1 MESSEK
7 NKLKNNSYIYDEN
20 NNKSYSK
27 TLYILIIIQIS
38 LLLYSIVFGKA
49 IWNKISEIICF
60 LKGNIQKQNNNNA
73 ILFENIKEKF
83 NEVEKE
89 KYFNKQNYFCQNS
102 GLFNNSSF
110 EEKIEVANA
119 KYNNLTFNMYVYKKG
134 DTVSEIISKYGSWE
148 IVETKFLLLSLDY
161 YYNKTNISKKD
172 IYILDIGANIGWY
185 SLVLGIQGYNV
196 LSFEPSRRN
205 YYILLKNYCLNQNI
219 NLIII
224 NKGLDTESKNCT
236 LYHPL
241 DNIGNAIIY
250 YNLNESKKQ
259 NYEEEKIIL
268 TRLSN
273 YVEFLTSKNV
283 ALIKLDVEGSEG
295 KAIEGGIDLIVKYH
309 VPFIF
314 IEWTPR
320 QLILKGTDPKLFL
333 QIFENNGYKI
343 STKDFL
349 SKQYCHIEEL
359 LNVHKINIYIVY
371 TKFLE

>member
-1 MESSEK
+1 M
-7 NKLKNNSYIYDEN
+7 
-20 NNKSYSK
+20 
-27 TLYILIIIQIS
+27 
-38 LLLYSIVFGKA
+38 
-49 IWNKISEIICF
+49 
-60 LKGNIQKQNNNNA
+60 
-73 ILFENIKEKF
+73 
-83 NEVEKE
+83 
-89 KYFNKQNYFCQNS
+89 
-102 GLFNNSSF
+102 
-110 EEKIEVANA
+110 
-119 KYNNLTFNMYVYKKG
+119 
-134 DTVSEIISKYGSWE
+134 
-148 IVETKFLLLSLDY
+148 
-161 YYNKTNISKKD
+161 
-172 IYILDIGANIGWY
+172 
-185 SLVLGIQGYNV
+185 
-196 LSFEPSRRN
+196 
-205 YYILLKNYCLNQNI
+205 NQNI

-224 NKGLDTESKNCT
+224 NKGLDTELKNCT

-241 DNIGNAIIY
+241 DNIGNAIVY

-268 TRLSN
+268 IRLNN

-283 ALIKLDVEGSEG
+283 ALLKLDVEGSEG

-314 IEWTPR
+314 IEWTPK

-349 SKQYCHIEEL
+349 SKQYCNIEEL

>member
-7 NKLKNNSYIYDEN
+7 NKLKNNSNIYDEN

-102 GLFNNSSF
+102 ALFNNSSF

-185 SLVLGIQGYNV
+185 SLVLGKQGYNV

-241 DNIGNAIIY
+241 DNIGNAIVY

-259 NYEEEKIIL
+259 NYEEEKII
-268 TRLSN
+268 
-273 YVEFLTSKNV
+273 
-283 ALIKLDVEGSEG
+283 
-295 KAIEGGIDLIVKYH
+295 
-309 VPFIF
+309 
-314 IEWTPR
+314 
-320 QLILKGTDPKLFL
+320 
-333 QIFENNGYKI
+333 
-343 STKDFL
+343 
-349 SKQYCHIEEL
+349 
-359 LNVHKINIYIVY
+359 
-371 TKFLE
+371 

>member
-7 NKLKNNSYIYDEN
+7 NKLKNNSNIYDEN

-27 TLYILIIIQIS
+27 TLYLLIIIQIS

-102 GLFNNSSF
+102 ALFNNSSF

-134 DTVSEIISKYGSWE
+134 DTVSEIISKYGSQE

-185 SLVLGIQGYNV
+185 SLVLGKQG
-196 LSFEPSRRN
+196 
-205 YYILLKNYCLNQNI
+205 
-219 NLIII
+219 
-224 NKGLDTESKNCT
+224 
-236 LYHPL
+236 
-241 DNIGNAIIY
+241 

-268 TRLSN
+268 TRLNN

-314 IEWTPR
+314 IEWTPK

-333 QIFENNGYKI
+333 EIFENNGYKI

-349 SKQYCHIEEL
+349 SKQYCNIEEL